1 MTGRRVRGLGNLRF
15 HQHFLILPHH
25 LCFGQ
30 PHLPYKDLGLKIE
43 QHDQDRDGVGGD
55 EPEVLDPGLI
65 LPRAAGPAQRPP
77 GRASFA
83 LFRSFFF
90 GEQVLRCADF
100 FIRGD
105 TSGGSPDSK
114 MMKLSSLLKKINEKI
129 KFIYICIMYM
139 VS

>member
-30 PHLPYKDLGLKIE
+30 PHLPYKDLGLKIK

-83 LFRSFFF
+83 LFRSLFFWRASF
-90 GEQVLRCADF
+90 ALFRSF
-100 FIRGD
+100 FLESKFCVVQIFLFEEILQ
-105 TSGGSPDSK
+105 GGLQTPR
-114 MMKLSSLLKKINEKI
+114 
-129 KFIYICIMYM
+129 
-139 VS
+139 